1 MRPFLT
7 ALCALALASP
17 ALAAAPAKSAAAPA
31 KPATSKAAPAKAPA
45 AKPSTPGAPGALKV
59 PNFDS
64 RNSDSIIALFA
75 ALGATAKMVSNKD
88 GQVYLNVE
96 TPGGAFGAQMIG
108 CDAQAK
114 GCQGMALFTTF
125 DTKGKDV
132 TLVQINDYN
141 RAQLA
146 CRGLMTPDGKPS
158 VMYAVM
164 LNARIP
170 ADEMRQHMGVW
181 QGCLGGFNQFTRDP
195 VAFLSQPHS

>member
-1 MRPFLT
+1 MRLILT
-7 ALCALALASP
+7 TLAALALSSP
-17 ALAAAPAKSAAAPA
+17 ALAAATPPA
-31 KPATSKAAPAKAPA
+31 KPAAKPAAAAKAPA
-45 AKPSTPGAPGALKV
+45 PKTAPKPAAPGAPGALKIA
-59 PNFDS
+59 NFDA
-64 RNSDSIIALFA
+64 RNTDSVIALFA
-75 ALGATAKMVSNKD
+75 ALGAKAKVVSSKD

-96 TPGGAFGAQMIG
+96 TPGGAFGVQMIG

-114 GCQGMALFTTF
+114 GCQGMALFTAF

-132 TLVQINDYN
+132 TLAQINDYN

-146 CRGLMTPDGKPS
+146 CRGMMTPDGKPS

-195 VAFLSQPHS
+195 VNYLSQPHS